1 MKSQKIG
8 FSINFKKAKLPNK
21 NFLKG
26 TYTIL
31 EPINISKH
39 ANELFD
45 NFLKDNKGKDWIY
58 MPEGPFKKISTFKK
72 YLKSKKNIF
81 FYAIYSKR
89 LKTYCGLASYLRIK
103 PKIGSIEIGY
113 ITYAPILQKTVEATE
128 AMFLM
133 MSNAFDN
140 LGYRRY
146 EWKCDD
152 LNTRSKKAAL
162 RLGFKFEGLFRQA
175 TIYKNR
181 NRDTAWYSI
190 IDKEWTK
197 IRLAYKKYLKNANF
211 NQNFRE
217 KNKLK
222 FLKAHKNLHT
232 RKNFLQ
238 STKLL

>member
-1 MKSQKIG
+1 MRSQKIG
-8 FSINFKKAKLPNK
+8 FPVNFKKAKLPNK

-31 EPINISKH
+31 EPINVTKH
-39 ANELFD
+39 ANDLFD
-45 NFLKDNKGKDWIY
+45 NFLKDNKGKDWTY
-58 MPEGPFKKISTFKK
+58 MSEGPFKEKKLFRK
-72 YLKSKKNIF
+72 YLKDKNNIF

-103 PKIGSIEIGY
+103 PEIGSIEVGY
-113 ITYAPILQKTVEATE
+113 ITYAPNLQKTVEATE

-133 MSNAFDN
+133 MSNVFDN

-152 LNTRSKKAAL
+152 LNKRSKKAAL
-162 RLGFKFEGLFRQA
+162 RLGFKFERLFRQC
-175 TIYKNR
+175 TIYKKR

-190 IDKEWTK
+190 IDKEWKK
-197 IRLAYKKYLKNANF
+197 IKLVYKKYLKNENF

-217 KNKLK
+217 KRKLK
-222 FLKAHKNLHT
+222 F
-232 RKNFLQ
+232 
-238 STKLL
+238 